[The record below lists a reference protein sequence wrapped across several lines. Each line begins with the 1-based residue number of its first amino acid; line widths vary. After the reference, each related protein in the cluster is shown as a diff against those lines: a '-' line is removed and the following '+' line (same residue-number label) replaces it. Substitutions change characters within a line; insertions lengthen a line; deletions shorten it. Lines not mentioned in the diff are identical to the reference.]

1 MKLFF
6 QTIRWNQ
13 AVFGLT
19 ERLLAYVP
27 LLLITLMTVALN
39 ACQDDDMFSILQL
52 ENNGVTTRDEI
63 TNTSGLT
70 VQNNSTYGYVYA
82 PSCRVPLVGKGRV
95 INSITKSL
103 VGVISSEN
111 KLENLVDEDLT
122 NTVSF
127 KGVANVNLAEPLLS
141 VRDVNRVYYDVNGIK
156 VGFIYENEGGLLEL
170 GVLSGFWVKTYLNGV
185 EQESSRV
192 EKDGDSFKLLDLNL
206 LNVAGGLSEI
216 SFTTEKPFDEV
227 RIGHASIDVK
237 ALGGLKFYYAFVGE
251 NPKKIA
257 AKGHF
262 YNNAEQERP
271 IASNI

>member
-1 MKLFF
+1 MKPFF

-19 ERLLAYVP
+19 ERLQAYVP
-27 LLLITLMTVALN
+27 LLLIALMTVALN

-52 ENNGVTTRDEI
+52 ESNGVTTRAET

-127 KGVANVNLAEPLLS
+127 EGVANVNLAEPLLS

-156 VGFIYENEGGLLEL
+156 V
-170 GVLSGFWVKTYLNGV
+170 T
-185 EQESSRV
+185 
-192 EKDGDSFKLLDLNL
+192 
-206 LNVAGGLSEI
+206 
-216 SFTTEKPFDEV
+216 
-227 RIGHASIDVK
+227 
-237 ALGGLKFYYAFVGE
+237 
-251 NPKKIA
+251 
-257 AKGHF
+257 
-262 YNNAEQERP
+262 
-271 IASNI
+271 

>member
-1 MKLFF
+1 MKPFF

-19 ERLLAYVP
+19 ERLQAYVP
-27 LLLITLMTVALN
+27 LLLIALMTVALN

-52 ENNGVTTRDEI
+52 ESNGVTTRAET

-103 VGVISSEN
+103 VGVISSKN

-127 KGVANVNLAEPLLS
+127 EGVANVNLAEPLLS
-141 VRDVNRVYYDVNGIK
+141 VRDVNRVYYDKNGIK
-156 VGFIYENEGGLLEL
+156 VGFIYKNEGGLLEL

-185 EQESSRV
+185 EQESSKV
-192 EKDGDSFKLLDLNL
+192 EKDGGSFNLVDLNL

-227 RIGHASIDVK
+227 RIGHASIDVT
-237 ALGGLKFYYAFVGE
+237 ALGGLKFYYAFVGDWE
-251 NPKKIA
+251 
-257 AKGHF
+257 G
-262 YNNAEQERP
+262 
-271 IASNI
+271 